1 MPITKSKKKKPMKFA
16 AIKGRMGIWK
26 YYVSALTFGE
36 IATYVSRIT
45 DEISNSDSFKN
56 LLQRTIT
63 DNVDSIKKYLLNQP
77 ERLFNAIVLAI
88 YEAEPQ
94 WFELDVQVEEYNTY
108 SVGVLELSG
117 EEIIFPVDG
126 QHRVEGIKKAIKE
139 NPELENE
146 KVPVILIGHEN
157 SDNGKKRTRR
167 LFSTLN
173 RRAKRVKDNELIALD
188 EDDVVAIATR
198 EMAENHKLF
207 KDYRLVDYANK
218 NIPSTNGL
226 PFTSILALY
235 EVNKIL
241 YFENERIKQLS
252 KEKQAEYLLYR
263 PEEQEV
269 NEFIQYIS
277 DFWDAFIKYT
287 PQIAEYCTFD
297 ENEVVE
303 HEYRSKNGGNL
314 LFRPIALSQ
323 YVNAVIFYKNKM
335 MCSMEN
341 ALEVFSKIPMEIS
354 GKPWKGILWL
364 EERHNINGRVRK
376 KDLFLLI
383 LALVDWELLE
393 EKERKEL
400 VDYILSSR
408 DLEKNYSENVMKEL
422 KSYSGKK

>member
-1 MPITKSKKKKPMKFA
+1 MENCPEYS
-16 AIKGRMGIWK
+16 
-26 YYVSALTFGE
+26 
-36 IATYVSRIT
+36 
-45 DEISNSDSFKN
+45 
-56 LLQRTIT
+56 
-63 DNVDSIKKYLLNQP
+63 DSIKKYLLNQP

-126 QHRVEGIKKAIKE
+126 QHRVEGIKKAIKQ

-167 LFSTLN
+167 LFATLN

-252 KEKQAEYLLYR
+252 KEKQSEYLLYR

-269 NEFIQYIS
+269 KEFIQYIS

-287 PQIAEYCTFD
+287 PKIAEYCTLD
-297 ENEVVE
+297 ENEVIE
-303 HEYRSKNGGNL
+303 YEYRSKNGGNL

-323 YVNAVIFYKNKM
+323 YVNAVMFYKNKM
-335 MCSMEN
+335 MCSVEN
-341 ALEVFSKIPMEIS
+341 ALEMFSGIPMEIS
-354 GKPWKGILWL
+354 EKPWKGILWL

-383 LALVDWELLE
+383 LALVDWELLDE
-393 EKERKEL
+393 NERTEL

-408 DLEKNYSENVMKEL
+408 DLEKDHRENVIKEL
-422 KSYSGKK
+422 KTYSEKNRN